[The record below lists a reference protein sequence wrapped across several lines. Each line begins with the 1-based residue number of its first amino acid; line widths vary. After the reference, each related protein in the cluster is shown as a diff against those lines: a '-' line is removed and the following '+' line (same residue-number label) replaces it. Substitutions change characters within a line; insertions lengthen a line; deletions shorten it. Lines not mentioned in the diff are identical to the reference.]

1 MNTATI
7 DATEMNAP
15 TANASEVGN
24 NLSRDARLDAASKII
39 SDSTKWSAVASVIPV
54 PTLDMLAIA
63 AVQAKLV
70 GDLSKLYG
78 SSFTNESV
86 KAIVSALLGTLVPAG
101 ATSVVVSTSA
111 KYIPG
116 YGSVIG
122 LISLAGFSSA
132 ATYAIGKVFV
142 RHFEN
147 GGTLADFSPEAVK
160 ADLKNEFQKASK

>member
-7 DATEMNAP
+7 DATEVG
-15 TANASEVGN
+15 SE
-24 NLSRDARLDAASKII
+24 LSVDARLDAAAKII

-54 PTLDMLAIA
+54 PALDMLAIG

-111 KYIPG
+111 KYIP
-116 YGSVIG
+116 
-122 LISLAGFSSA
+122 
-132 ATYAIGKVFV
+132 
-142 RHFEN
+142 
-147 GGTLADFSPEAVK
+147 
-160 ADLKNEFQKASK
+160 